1 MAFRD
6 PKLKKNFWGSM
17 PTQRLI
23 YPNYMYYNMN
33 AYNDYGLIQLANFT
47 NDPHIMQNNCSF
59 LLSFVLAKTSNK
71 LPTAF

>member
-1 MAFRD
+1 
-6 PKLKKNFWGSM
+6 
-17 PTQRLI
+17 
-23 YPNYMYYNMN
+23 MYYNMN